1 MRTRSHKVWALRAGV
16 VLAFLIGSLLLV
28 SAEGPQFT
36 VHDKAYYADANL
48 VAFVRPGLKVEILS
62 ASIDPDGTIKT
73 RFKISDPRGLPL
85 DREGVFTPGPV
96 SLRFLAAYIPRGSS
110 QYVSYITRTQTSPI
124 TGASAIQATDEVNGT
139 FTKVA
144 DGEYIYTF
152 RAKAPANFDRTATH
166 TIGITASRNLTEFD
180 LGVNLYDTVY
190 HFVPDGSR
198 PAPRDLIK
206 TATCNKCHQD
216 LSAHG
221 QTGRKSLEVCILCH
235 TPQTTDPDTGNTV
248 DMPVM
253 THKIHM
259 GAELPSVQAGKPYV
273 LIGFGQTRFDFSTVH
288 FPADTRN
295 CTFCHEQ
302 GKGAAH
308 ETAYLKPNRAAC
320 GACHDNVNFA
330 TGENHAGLPQVT
342 DNLCSTCHIPE
353 GELEF
358 DVSIKGAHTIP
369 RFSRELP
376 GTVFELVKVDD
387 AAPGKQPIVTFRV
400 RDRSG
405 KPILPSEMSRLFLV
419 LAGPTSDYASYVSE
433 DARGA
438 QAAADG
444 TAIYTFRYRLPEN
457 AKGTY
462 AVGIEGYR
470 NITLLPGTVKQQT
483 VRDAGVNKVLY
494 FSVDGTPAEPR
505 RTVVALE
512 KCNACH
518 FSLSLHGDNRNRI
531 EQCVLCH
538 NPNETDRVRR
548 PADQMPPESVNFV
561 TMIHRIHSGEEQ
573 VRDFTIYGFG
583 NVPHNFNEVRYPG
596 DLRNCDAC
604 HVNNSQQVPL
614 DARLLPVTDPRGW
627 LNPVG
632 PTTSACTGCHAP
644 VYAASHALANTT
656 QLGES
661 CAACHKAGAE
671 FSVDR
676 VHAR

>member
-1 MRTRSHKVWALRAGV
+1 MRTRSRKIWALRAGV
-16 VLAFLIGSLLLV
+16 VFAFLIGSLLLV

-48 VAFVRPGLKVEILS
+48 VAFVRPGLKVEIVS

-124 TGASAIQATDEVNGT
+124 TGASAVQATDEVNGT

-152 RAKAPANFDRTATH
+152 RNKAPANFDRTATH
-166 TIGITASRNLTEFD
+166 TIGITASRNLSEFD

-190 HFVPDGSR
+190 HFVPDGSK

-273 LIGFGQTRFDFSTVH
+273 LVGFAQTQFDFSTVR

-330 TGENHAGLPQVT
+330 TGENHAGLPQFT

-405 KPILPSEMSRLFLV
+405 KPILPAQMSRLFLV

-470 NITLLPGTVKQQT
+470 NITLLPGTLKQQT

-494 FSVDGTPAEPR
+494 FSVDGTPVEPR

-518 FSLSLHGDNRNRI
+518 FSLSLHGDNRNQI

-538 NPNETDRVRR
+538 NPNETDRARR
-548 PADQMPPESVNFV
+548 PADRMPPESVNFV
-561 TMIHRIHSGEEQ
+561 TMIHRIHAGEEQ

-583 NVPHNFNEVRYPG
+583 NVPHNYNEVRYPG
-596 DLRNCDAC
+596 DLRNCNAC